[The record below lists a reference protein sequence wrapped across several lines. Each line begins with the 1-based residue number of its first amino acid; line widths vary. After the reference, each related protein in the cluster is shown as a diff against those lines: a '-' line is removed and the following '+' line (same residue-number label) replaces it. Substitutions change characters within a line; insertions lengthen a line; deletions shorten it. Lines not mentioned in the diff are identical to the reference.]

1 MNVIYMDNNNGTTV
15 VPEVLEAML
24 PYFTEK
30 CGNPL
35 SLHDLGNEARE
46 AVEEARGRVASL
58 IGGKPA
64 EIIFTATGS
73 ESNNLAIRGLSAG
86 LAAKGK
92 HIIISCIEHF
102 SVLQTAAALEKEGYQ
117 ITQVP
122 VDKFGLVDPGE
133 VKKAIRKDTI
143 LVSIMTANGEV
154 GTLEPLA
161 EISRITREQGVVLHT
176 DAVAAVGN
184 VSINVAELGIDAL
197 SLAGNMF
204 FGPKGSAALWFRRGL
219 RLIPQ
224 TLGGV
229 QEGGRRAGTENV
241 PAIVG
246 LGKAAQLAQ
255 QRMPQRMEKV
265 TALRDRLIKHLPE
278 VIEHI
283 VVTGHPQKRLAGHA
297 SFCIEFIEGESM
309 LMLLNQS
316 GIAVSSGSSC
326 SSRALKASHVLTALG
341 LPAEIVQGSIIFGL
355 SELNTAEDIESVIK
369 NFPPVV
375 SRLRGM
381 SPLWA
386 KYLKSKGVKPYASV

>member
-1 MNVIYMDNNNGTTV
+1 MNVIYMDNNNGTAVT
-15 VPEVLEAML
+15 PEVLEAML

-46 AVEEARGRVASL
+46 AVEEARARVASL

-64 EIIFTATGS
+64 EIIFTSTGS

-86 LAAKGK
+86 LSAKGK
-92 HIIISCIEHF
+92 HIIVSNIEHF
-102 SVLQTAAALEKEGYQ
+102 SVLQTAASLEKEGYQ
-117 ITQVP
+117 ITQIP
-122 VDKFGLVDPGE
+122 VDKYGLVDPE
-133 VKKAIRKDTI
+133 DVRKAIRKDTA
-143 LVSIMTANGEV
+143 LVSIMMANGEV

-161 EISRITREQGVVLHT
+161 EISRITREQGVVFHT
-176 DAVAAVGN
+176 DAVAAAGN
-184 VSINVAELGIDAL
+184 IPINVVELGIDAL

-204 FGPKGSAALWFRRGL
+204 FGPKGGAALWFRRGL
-219 RLIPQ
+219 RLTPQ
-224 TLGGV
+224 TMGGV

-246 LGKAAQLAQ
+246 LGKAAQMAQ
-255 QRMPQRMEKV
+255 QRMTQRMEKV
-265 TALRDRLIKHLPE
+265 TALRDTLIKHLPE
-278 VIEHI
+278 VIEHV
-283 VVTGHPQKRLAGHA
+283 VVTGHPQKRLPYHA
-297 SFCIEFIEGESM
+297 SFCVEFIEGESM
-309 LMLLNQS
+309 LMLLNLS
-316 GIAVSSGSSC
+316 GIAISSGSSC

-341 LPAEIVQGSIIFGL
+341 LPSEIVQGSIIFGL
-355 SELNTAEDIESVIK
+355 SELNTPEDVESVIK

-386 KYLKSKGVKPYASV
+386 KYLKSKGEKPYASV